1 MTVHDRQWEA
11 EGVVVANEFAAV
23 RVRLDTTANG
33 PRLRVEDLDGDAVTY
48 LEPLELASFCL
59 ATDADR
65 RRWLAVGAYQ
75 DHAGDD
81 GSVRAPNRD
90 PRRR

>member
-1 MTVHDRQWEA
+1 MTAHARHWKS
-11 EGVVVANEFAAV
+11 EGVVVASEFAAV

-33 PRLRVEDLDGDAVTY
+33 PRLCVEDLDGDAVTY

-65 RRWLAVGAYQ
+65 RRWLAVGPYQ
-75 DHAGDD
+75 TPSDGE
-81 GSVRAPNRD
+81 GSVQTQTPDA
-90 PRRR
+90 RRY